1 MHGQRKIK
9 TQTNEVQR
17 IWETICENHPYYH
30 YFQIKVQIIFNI
42 TMLYDFSDEINTSFA
57 HTATKSIYTFITY
70 MLMPA
75 NINYNASITRVNT

>member
-30 YFQIKVQIIFNI
+30 YFQIKVQIIFNV
-42 TMLYDFSDEINTSFA
+42 TMLYDFSDEINTSLLIRLQKVSV
-57 HTATKSIYTFITY
+57 HLSHIC
-70 MLMPA
+70 
-75 NINYNASITRVNT
+75 

>member
-42 TMLYDFSDEINTSFA
+42 TMLNDFYDEINTF
-57 HTATKSIYTFITY
+57 
-70 MLMPA
+70 
-75 NINYNASITRVNT
+75 